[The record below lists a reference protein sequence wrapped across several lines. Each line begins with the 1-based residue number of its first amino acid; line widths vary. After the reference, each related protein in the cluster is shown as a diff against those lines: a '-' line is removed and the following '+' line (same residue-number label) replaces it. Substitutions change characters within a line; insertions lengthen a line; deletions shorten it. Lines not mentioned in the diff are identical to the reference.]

1 MKSPWEDFADVR
13 EIRVGTH
20 DGEYC
25 LLAQGPHGY
34 MFRRVSILP
43 GPVELAR
50 AEEAARFLTDA
61 LAQGCTIAADH
72 WRCCGVAEG
81 SSAEAEYMALAAKLQ
96 KIAAELNA
104 DVALARMPVAGGT
117 C

>member
-72 WRCCGVAEG
+72 WRCCGVAVG
-81 SSAEAEYMALAAKLQ
+81 SQAEAEQMDLAAKLQ
-96 KIAAELNA
+96 RIADELNA